1 MAKEDVVESR
11 QPTELAHNRL
21 VQTARDLRL
30 ELDSELEMDIGILPS
45 SGGGGSGLPAVAG
58 PAPPSLPSTASV
70 KGTVTTDTKGA
81 AVKAKAKPK
90 ARNGAS
96 EKPALV
102 ASKMRKDTT
111 KAWNHMQAAVQEA
124 QRIGDAML
132 QDCIQE
138 HGTADDARQADQSF
152 ATVEHRVKCL
162 RLLSNESRA
171 KPTEESGL
179 KILAELQQD
188 SYFMEQGWPW
198 GAAQTLGQ
206 MFYVRLTA
214 IELQRTAEAV
224 HQMAAD
230 HRDAIDLVKTV
241 AAAVIAEATSWR
253 NHVSAL
259 RKARD
264 AEQKELERDAKRRK
278 KKEDAKR
285 KAEEAKQKREAE
297 KKARQEKKEAEAADA
312 AGPPEEVADGDGD
325 DAGPKKRT
333 RGPTAGRAR
342 SRGIQSEI
350 DEADPAL
357 LQSWAASSTWPKENC
372 MLIYDS
378 TPELAGHIAR
388 TAGMVPAVARLR
400 RSALKR
406 IIDVR
411 SLRGFVC
418 TLFSTDYIHTLCVFF
433 LSLSLSL
440 SLRLSLPPSLSDC
453 EL

>member
-1 MAKEDVVESR
+1 MA
-11 QPTELAHNRL
+11 A
-21 VQTARDLRL
+21 
-30 ELDSELEMDIGILPS
+30 
-45 SGGGGSGLPAVAG
+45 
-58 PAPPSLPSTASV
+58 
-70 KGTVTTDTKGA
+70 DTKGA
-81 AVKAKAKPK
+81 TVKAKAKPK

-132 QDCIQE
+132 QDCIRE
-138 HGTADDARQADQSF
+138 HGTADDARKADQSF

-198 GAAQTLGQ
+198 GAAQTIGQ

-278 KKEDAKR
+278 KKEDANSKLKR
-285 KAEEAKQKREAE
+285 PNKKEKQK
-297 KKARQEKKEAEAADA
+297 KSQ
-312 AGPPEEVADGDGD
+312 AGEEG
-325 DAGPKKRT
+325 
-333 RGPTAGRAR
+333 
-342 SRGIQSEI
+342 S
-350 DEADPAL
+350 
-357 LQSWAASSTWPKENC
+357 
-372 MLIYDS
+372 
-378 TPELAGHIAR
+378 
-388 TAGMVPAVARLR
+388 
-400 RSALKR
+400 
-406 IIDVR
+406 
-411 SLRGFVC
+411 
-418 TLFSTDYIHTLCVFF
+418 
-433 LSLSLSL
+433 
-440 SLRLSLPPSLSDC
+440 
-453 EL
+453 